1 MALEI
6 RASDIRD
13 LEDFAMDIAY
23 KQDAGHH
30 TTNKKEVIVL
40 NDFKKYWIND
50 SKEGSVIKICYGEDE
65 RVLTIRCNWSDRQRS
80 NDGRVSKKSNSETSS
95 NTKVS
100 NKSHQG

>member
-50 SKEGSVIKICYGEDE
+50 SKEGSVIKICYCEDD

-80 NDGRVSKKSNSETSS
+80 EDGRVSKKSNSETSS